1 MQNEV
6 RVIQDERTEW
16 CFELNNPP
24 SLTSAEGR
32 AWLDDQ
38 FNQLGSEPL
47 RPTGKLLVADMVLV
61 VARDAGPKLLSDP
74 NWGPMFAQAA
84 SAALGKPVVRVNLA
98 GMTIS
103 F

>member
-16 CFELNNPP
+16 SFELKNPS

-32 AWLDDQ
+32 AWLDEQ

-47 RPTGKLLVADMVLV
+47 RPTGKLLVADIVLV

-74 NWGPMFAQAA
+74 NWGQSFAEAA
-84 SAALGKPVVRVNLA
+84 SAALGKPVVRINLA
-98 GMTIS
+98 GMTVS
-103 F
+103 Y